1 MNESRQSRNNLNQP
15 VGFST
20 SDLGKNMG
28 MPLMV
33 NSKGTD
39 IYDQSPV
46 NATGK
51 QEWKSSTKL
60 NSTQP
65 FFIDKHN
72 YQSLEQNF
80 DSSMKL
86 QPEYQKTLTKYNN
99 NQGFLSDLEEFMN
112 MNYNTTASDG
122 KGLNPRYSSMSATS
136 FHT

>member
-1 MNESRQSRNNLNQP
+1 MPKTAINFLKMKKGLYMNESRQSRNNLNQP

-51 QEWKSSTKL
+51 
-60 NSTQP
+60 
-65 FFIDKHN
+65 
-72 YQSLEQNF
+72 
-80 DSSMKL
+80 
-86 QPEYQKTLTKYNN
+86 
-99 NQGFLSDLEEFMN
+99 
-112 MNYNTTASDG
+112 
-122 KGLNPRYSSMSATS
+122 
-136 FHT
+136 